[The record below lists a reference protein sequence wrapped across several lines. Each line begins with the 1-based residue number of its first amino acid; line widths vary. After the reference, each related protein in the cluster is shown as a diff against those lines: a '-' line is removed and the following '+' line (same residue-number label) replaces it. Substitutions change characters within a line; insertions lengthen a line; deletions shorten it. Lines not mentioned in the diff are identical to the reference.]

1 MDCFLKKCDAHGS
14 VPEYPS
20 VDENMVPYYDRH
32 HTKQFIRRK
41 SIRFGFK
48 MWAHCS
54 KQGFQHS
61 FEFYTGRH
69 DDTDP
74 MVDNLGVGGNV
85 VIKLVKAT
93 NLAKDSGCKVFFD
106 NYFTSV
112 TLLKEMSTRCLWM
125 ETCRENKTAKRPLI
139 SQNEMKDKP
148 RGTTD
153 YATYDGILI
162 QKWKDNKD
170 VILVSNFETTAMFSI
185 NVISARQR
193 NMLMYRN

>member
-1 MDCFLKKCDAHGS
+1 MHRNRFTAILKNLHFADNTKVDKKDTRTKLLPLLDCVLKKYDVNNS

-20 VDENMVPYYDRH
+20 VDESMVGLPYYGRN

-41 SIRFGFK
+41 PIRFGFK
-48 MWAHCS
+48 MWTHCS
-54 KQGFQHS
+54 KQGYQHS

-69 DDTDP
+69 DDSDP

-112 TLLKEMSTRCLWM
+112 PLLKKSQSVVSVDRDLQ
-125 ETCRENKTAKRPLI
+125 RKQTAKCPLI
-139 SQNEMKDKP
+139 SQNEMKDKQ

-153 YATYDGILI
+153 YATYDENLI
-162 QKWKDNKD
+162 KK
-170 VILVSNFETTAMFSI
+170 
-185 NVISARQR
+185 
-193 NMLMYRN
+193 